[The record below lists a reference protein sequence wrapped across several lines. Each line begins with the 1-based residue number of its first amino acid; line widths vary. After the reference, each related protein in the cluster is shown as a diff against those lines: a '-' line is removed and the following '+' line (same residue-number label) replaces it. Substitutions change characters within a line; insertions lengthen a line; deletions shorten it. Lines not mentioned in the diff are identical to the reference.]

1 MTKPKEE
8 TKERNLGGRPT
19 GSKGIK
25 KSKLRKVET
34 KLLLLK
40 DKALENIEN
49 SVNGNTVDKETLSNS
64 RWVVNTLVTVSRAA
78 IAEEK
83 DFVDLKSGLNDG
95 IEEPGFE
102 EEQEKRPTFSQKMI
116 IPFPSLKDLE

>member
-8 TKERNLGGRPT
+8 TKEVNKGGRPW

-49 SVNGNTVDKETLSNS
+49 SVNGEEVDKEVLSS
-64 RWVVNTLVTVSRAA
+64 SKWVCNTLVTVSRAA

-83 DFVDLKSGLNDG
+83 DFVDLKSGLNDSS
-95 IEEPGFE
+95 EEPELDE
-102 EEQEKRPTFSQKMI
+102 EKEERPRFSLTVL
-116 IPFPSLKDLE
+116 PSRKDLE

>member
-8 TKERNLGGRPT
+8 TKEKNLGGRPF

-40 DKALENIEN
+40 DKALENVEK
-49 SVNGNTVDKETLSNS
+49 SVNGEDVDKEVLTSS
-64 RWVVNTLVTVSRAA
+64 KWVVSTLVTVTRSC
-78 IAEEK
+78 IQEEK
-83 DFVDLKSGLNDG
+83 DYADLKSGLNDG
-95 IEEPGFE
+95 IENPAED
-102 EEQEKRPTFSQKMI
+102 EEQEDRPRFSLHVLPKK
-116 IPFPSLKDLE
+116 SDLE

>member
-8 TKERNLGGRPT
+8 TKERNLGGRPF

-40 DKALENIEN
+40 DKALENIEK
-49 SVNGNTVDKETLSNS
+49 SVNGEEVDKEVLSS
-64 RWVVNTLVTVSRAA
+64 SKWVCNTLVTVSRAA

-83 DFVDLKSGLNDG
+83 DFVDLKSGLNDDLPAVEG
-95 IEEPGFE
+95 
-102 EEQEKRPTFSQKMI
+102 EEQEERPRFSLHVLPKK
-116 IPFPSLKDLE
+116 SDLE